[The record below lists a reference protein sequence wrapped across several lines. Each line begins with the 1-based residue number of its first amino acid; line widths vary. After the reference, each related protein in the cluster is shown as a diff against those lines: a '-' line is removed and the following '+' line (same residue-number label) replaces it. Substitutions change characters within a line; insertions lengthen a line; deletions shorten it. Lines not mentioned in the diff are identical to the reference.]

1 MKIKKFAAVLF
12 AGLFLLSCS
21 NNSVDPEEPAD
32 TTSSSSTYYL
42 RGQQSHIGMSCFYCD
57 TEETPY
63 VNYTEFSVN
72 IYPVKEKV
80 DTVLV
85 YGLEGANAGVAQ
97 KKVFPDCAHPDEC
110 RVYARL
116 TPAGEIEIDIKQSGR
131 SYRATGFVYPATFT
145 LSARYIHND
154 ISITYDL
161 FGERVPLGPIQSKWG
176 QK

>member
-1 MKIKKFAAVLF
+1 
-12 AGLFLLSCS
+12 
-21 NNSVDPEEPAD
+21 
-32 TTSSSSTYYL
+32 
-42 RGQQSHIGMSCFYCD
+42 MSCFYCD

-85 YGLEGANAGVAQ
+85 YGLEGANAGVAH